1 MKTKEE
7 KINIVTLGCAKNIVD
22 SQILLTQLKGN
33 NFDAYHEE
41 KDKNSDIII
50 INTCGFIENAK
61 QESIDTILKFA
72 REKKSG
78 NIKKLYVTGCL
89 SERYKDSLKKEIPDV
104 DDYFGTNDLPILL
117 RNLKAKYREELLSKR
132 VLSDNNHYAYL
143 KISEGCNRPC
153 SFCAIPLM
161 RGKHI
166 SKPIELLIEEGK
178 NLSKKGVKELI
189 IIAQDSTYYGIDLYK
204 KRMLAELL
212 QRLSEIEGIKW
223 IRIHYAFPTGFPMD
237 IIDVMKKNKKICN
250 YLDIP
255 LQHGSSKMLK
265 IMRRGTNRE
274 KSEELIHKIR
284 DTIPGISIRTTLIAG
299 HPGETEKDFQEM
311 YNFVEK
317 IKFNR
322 LGIFTYS
329 HEEGTHSFS
338 MKDDVPEL
346 IKKDRAD
353 SIMKLQQK
361 ISYDLN
367 QKFIDKKL
375 KVIIDRKENGT
386 FFGRTEFDS
395 PEVDNEI
402 IIKENSRNLK
412 IGNFYN
418 VIVKE
423 ALNYDLYCRLL

>member
-22 SQILLTQLKGN
+22 SQVLLTQLKGN
-33 NFDAYHEE
+33 NFDVYHE
-41 KDKNSDIII
+41 KNDINSDIII

-72 REKKSG
+72 QEKKSG
-78 NIKKLYVTGCL
+78 NIKELYVTGCL
-89 SERYKDSLKKEIPDV
+89 SERYKDSLKKEIPEV
-104 DDYFGTNDLPILL
+104 DDYFGTNDLSILL
-117 RNLKAKYREELLSKR
+117 RNLKAKYRKELLSKR
-132 VLSDNNHYAYL
+132 VLTDNKHYAYL

-153 SFCAIPLM
+153 SFCAIPIM

-166 SKPIELLIEEGK
+166 SKPIELLVEEAK
-178 NLSKKGVKELI
+178 NLSEKGVKELI

-204 KRMLAELL
+204 KRMLGELL

-223 IRIHYAFPTGFPMD
+223 IRLHYAFPTGFPMD
-237 IIDVMKKNKKICN
+237 IIDVMKKNIKICN

-255 LQHGSSKMLK
+255 LQHGSSKILK
-265 IMRRGTNRE
+265 MMRRGTNRE

-284 DTIPGISIRTTLIAG
+284 DIIPNISIRTTLIAG
-299 HPGETEKDFQEM
+299 HPGETEKDFEEM
-311 YNFVEK
+311 YNFVERM
-317 IKFNR
+317 KFNR

-338 MKDDVPEL
+338 MKDEVPEL
-346 IKKDRAD
+346 IKKNRAD

-367 QKFIDKKL
+367 QKFVDKKL
-375 KVIIDRKENGT
+375 KVIIDRKEKNV

-402 IIKENSRNLK
+402 ILKQNSKNLK

-418 VIVKE
+418 VIVKK
-423 ALNYDLYCRLL
+423 ALNYDLHCELL

>member
-1 MKTKEE
+1 
-7 KINIVTLGCAKNIVD
+7 
-22 SQILLTQLKGN
+22 
-33 NFDAYHEE
+33 
-41 KDKNSDIII
+41 
-50 INTCGFIENAK
+50 
-61 QESIDTILKFA
+61 
-72 REKKSG
+72 
-78 NIKKLYVTGCL
+78 
-89 SERYKDSLKKEIPDV
+89 
-104 DDYFGTNDLPILL
+104 
-117 RNLKAKYREELLSKR
+117 
-132 VLSDNNHYAYL
+132 
-143 KISEGCNRPC
+143 
-153 SFCAIPLM
+153 
-161 RGKHI
+161 
-166 SKPIELLIEEGK
+166 
-178 NLSKKGVKELI
+178 
-189 IIAQDSTYYGIDLYK
+189 
-204 KRMLAELL
+204 
-212 QRLSEIEGIKW
+212 
-223 IRIHYAFPTGFPMD
+223 
-237 IIDVMKKNKKICN
+237 
-250 YLDIP
+250 
-255 LQHGSSKMLK
+255 
-265 IMRRGTNRE
+265 MRRGTNRE

-284 DTIPGISIRTTLIAG
+284 DIIPGISIRTTLIAG

-317 IKFNR
+317 MKFNR

-375 KVIIDRKENGT
+375 KVIIDRKEKDT

>member
-1 MKTKEE
+1 MKTKED

-22 SQILLTQLKGN
+22 SQILLTQLRGN
-33 NFDAYHEE
+33 DFDAYHE
-41 KDKNSDIII
+41 KNNDDSNIII

-72 REKKSG
+72 QEKKSG

-89 SERYKDSLKKEIPDV
+89 SERYKENLEKEIPEV
-104 DDYFGTNDLPILL
+104 DEYFGTNDLSILL
-117 RNLKAKYREELLSKR
+117 RKLKAKYRKDLLSER
-132 VLSDNNHYAYL
+132 VLLKDKHYAYL
-143 KISEGCNRPC
+143 KISEGCDRPC

-166 SKPIELLIEEGK
+166 SKPIELLVEEAK
-178 NLSKKGVKELI
+178 NLSRKGVKEI
-189 IIAQDSTYYGIDLYK
+189 MIIAQDSTYYGIDLYK
-204 KRMLAELL
+204 KRMLGKLL
-212 QRLSEIEGIKW
+212 QKLSEIEAIKW
-223 IRIHYAFPTGFPMD
+223 IRLHYAFPTGFPMD
-237 IIDVMKKNKKICN
+237 ILDVMKENKKICN

-255 LQHGSSKMLK
+255 LQHGSSKILK
-265 IMRRGTNRE
+265 IMRRGTNRK

-284 DTIPGISIRTTLIAG
+284 EIVPNISIRTTLIAG

-311 YNFVEK
+311 YSFVEK
-317 IKFNR
+317 MKFNR
-322 LGIFTYS
+322 LGVFTYS

-346 IKKDRAD
+346 IKKERAD
-353 SIMKLQQK
+353 SIMKLQQE

-375 KVIIDRKENGT
+375 KVIIDRKEKNT
-386 FFGRTEFDS
+386 FYGRTEFDS

-402 IIKENSRNLK
+402 IIKGNTKDLK
-412 IGNFYN
+412 IGNFHN
-418 VIVKE
+418 VIVKK
-423 ALNYDLYCRLL
+423 ALNYDLVCELI